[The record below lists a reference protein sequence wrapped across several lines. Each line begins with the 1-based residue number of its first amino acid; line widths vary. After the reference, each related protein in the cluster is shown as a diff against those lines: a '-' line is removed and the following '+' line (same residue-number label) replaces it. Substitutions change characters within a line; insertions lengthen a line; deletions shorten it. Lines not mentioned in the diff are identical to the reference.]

1 MCVSVAG
8 RCHYFETTV
17 MIQRLSAPDVS
28 SFTEQTISVTVDAM
42 SVNVAFWPPV
52 SGIAGAVLP
61 RLDGSFSIICML
73 LPRSRYAKQFR
84 DEHGISE
91 TLIKDSRCSRTG
103 APQTPGGPGQYRG
116 SKLLFPRD
124 VSFCQFLANHLR
136 LVFSQPCNEPPLKHC
151 RAFGVSV
158 PHHPIEPGIASHNK
172 TR

>member
-1 MCVSVAG
+1 VCVSVAG

-61 RLDGSFSIICML
+61 RLDWSFPLSACCYRGRGTRNNSATN
-73 LPRSRYAKQFR
+73 PRYQRNINQRFP
-84 DEHGISE
+84 
-91 TLIKDSRCSRTG
+91 LIANR
-103 APQTPGGPGQYRG
+103 APQTPGGPGLYRG